1 MAMARTPISGS
12 SIDYGATCTSSKGS
26 LCHIFRNLS
35 HWNELF
41 WYVQLELKELSPG
54 ELTLVDACRRSMKC
68 HLNYAPEHV
77 RDAVAV
83 LGNLLTRH
91 HCLVSVNLANHM
103 FDGHRDIVCDALRK
117 SANNLRKLELNVE
130 IENGQPTPSFLE
142 TLPHLKQLQE
152 VKLVGK
158 PFEKTSIRGLPEFLV
173 STRSLTTLTMPRF
186 CVEGEGLV
194 TIIRALKG
202 NATIKA
208 LSVNACLL
216 FGCAVGFGDYLSEN
230 QTLRSLSLT
239 SCHRFALWEIRRFIG
254 ALYRGHS
261 ISELSLIDFSLD
273 NKNIKSITRL
283 LCHNRSVRRFHLDRC
298 SRYDNEEELDAGRY
312 KDWPRNETGL
322 ISPWLT
328 LLAKNKTL
336 NELTLDLSSFSPEQC
351 RSFFE
356 AIARN
361 QSLEKVNVQDFRH
374 EDVAQICRA
383 LRDNDVQKRFFFGN
397 HYVTQGTAQALEECE
412 EITHISIDNTLR
424 HCRCEGMF
432 NTLHLLPTCTH
443 VKSFCLMMGD
453 ALFDGMWS
461 SLIANCITDTKS
473 LKELKLEFDSGNWH
487 DADRPERVLLEAL
500 SMNKNIQR
508 LSVERLCFN
517 ESETQTLVDTLI
529 SSRTL
534 WDLTYK
540 PLYHQSTTWFIEKL
554 AQDVSTNYTL
564 LSVNVLKYDE
574 LCRELFAIADTV
586 RRNNTLVMR
595 AAHFVEG
602 RRDRY
607 CAAAA
612 ELVHFHPVLLT
623 KVQQLA
629 SIDENEA
636 ASKIEGSVKS
646 FTELDDFMSVAGVVK
661 STMTCHRRDDGRK
674 QLADLNSYCWLHLRG
689 YLKVADISGS
699 L

>member
-1 MAMARTPISGS
+1 MAMARTSISGS

-54 ELTLVDACRRSMKC
+54 ELSLVDACRRSMKC
-68 HLNYAPEHV
+68 HLDFAPEHV

-83 LGNLLTRH
+83 LWNLLTRH

-103 FDGHRDIVCDALRK
+103 FDGHREIVCDALRK

-130 IENGQPTPSFLE
+130 TENGQPTPSFLE

-208 LSVNACLL
+208 LLVNACLL

-239 SCHRFALWEIRRFIG
+239 SCHRFAPWEIRCFIG
-254 ALYRGHS
+254 ALYRDHS

-273 NKNIKSITRL
+273 NNNIKSITRL

-298 SRYDNEEELDAGRY
+298 SWYGYEEELDAGRY
-312 KDWPRNETGL
+312 KDWPRSETGL

-383 LRDNDVQKRFFFGN
+383 LRDNDVQKRFFFA
-397 HYVTQGTAQALEECE
+397 TTMSRRA
-412 EITHISIDNTLR
+412 R
-424 HCRCEGMF
+424 H
-432 NTLHLLPTCTH
+432 
-443 VKSFCLMMGD
+443 
-453 ALFDGMWS
+453 
-461 SLIANCITDTKS
+461 
-473 LKELKLEFDSGNWH
+473 
-487 DADRPERVLLEAL
+487 
-500 SMNKNIQR
+500 R
-508 LSVERLCFN
+508 LS
-517 ESETQTLVDTLI
+517 
-529 SSRTL
+529 
-534 WDLTYK
+534 K
-540 PLYHQSTTWFIEKL
+540 
-554 AQDVSTNYTL
+554 
-564 LSVNVLKYDE
+564 
-574 LCRELFAIADTV
+574 
-586 RRNNTLVMR
+586 
-595 AAHFVEG
+595 
-602 RRDRY
+602 
-607 CAAAA
+607 
-612 ELVHFHPVLLT
+612 
-623 KVQQLA
+623 
-629 SIDENEA
+629 
-636 ASKIEGSVKS
+636 SVKRS
-646 FTELDDFMSVAGVVK
+646 PT
-661 STMTCHRRDDGRK
+661 
-674 QLADLNSYCWLHLRG
+674 
-689 YLKVADISGS
+689 
-699 L
+699 